1 MTTGIAASLA
11 TSSMMP
17 AMTHPAR
24 EFATEVVERLRRGGF
39 QSLFAGG
46 CVRDLLLG
54 REPQDFDVATN
65 ATPDQVRDLFGRR
78 RTLAVG
84 ASFGVMI
91 VLGPDHVQVEV
102 ATFRKEGPYHDGRRP
117 ASVAFCEPEQDA
129 LRRDFTINGMF
140 YDPLESRVLDYV
152 HGEADLAAGVIRA
165 IGEPRER
172 FREDKLRLLR
182 AVRFAATLEFEL
194 EPQTADA
201 VREMAGEL
209 PVVSAERI
217 AQELR
222 KMLGHPHRRR
232 AMRLLDECGLL
243 AVVFPELPDDPT
255 SRERASERLHLLPPE
270 TGFELGLA
278 ALLSELPATTVVRPI
293 CRRLKLS
300 NDETHRIVWLV
311 DESSTLDEAANWSQA
326 RLKRLF
332 AHPDSRQLLQL
343 ARAQRL
349 AHGRDLHAIL
359 HCEEFLARTPP
370 EELDP
375 PPLLTGNDLI
385 GLGLSPGP
393 AFKDVLEQVRDA
405 QLNGEIVSADD
416 AITLARRLGGGES
429 AR

>member
-1 MTTGIAASLA
+1 M
-11 TSSMMP
+11 
-17 AMTHPAR
+17 
-24 EFATEVVERLRRGGF
+24 
-39 QSLFAGG
+39 
-46 CVRDLLLG
+46 RDLLLG

-65 ATPDQVRDLFGRR
+65 ATPEQVRDLFGRR

-152 HGEADLAAGVIRA
+152 HGETDLAAGVIRA

-209 PVVSAERI
+209 LVVSAERI

-222 KMLGHPHRRR
+222 KMLSHPHRRR

-243 AVVFPELPDDPT
+243 AVVFPELPDDPA
-255 SRERASERLHLLPPE
+255 SRERASERLHLLPP
-270 TGFELGLA
+270 GSRFELGLS
-278 ALLSELPATTVVRPI
+278 ALLSELPARTVVRPI

-300 NDETHRIVWLV
+300 NDETDRIAWLV
-311 DESSTLDEAANWSQA
+311 EESSKLDDAATWPAA
-326 RLKRLF
+326 RLKRLL
-332 AHPDSRQLLQL
+332 ARSDSTELLQL
-343 ARAQRL
+343 ARAQGL
-349 AHGRDLHAIL
+349 AHNRDLHAIL
-359 HCEEFLARTPP
+359 YCEEFLARTPP

-375 PPLLTGNDLI
+375 PPFLTGNDLI

-393 AFKDVLEQVRDA
+393 LFKALLEQVRDA
-405 QLNGEIVSADD
+405 QLNGEIRSTDD
-416 AITLARRLGGGES
+416 AMSLAQRLGAGES
-429 AR
+429 G

>member
-1 MTTGIAASLA
+1 
-11 TSSMMP
+11 
-17 AMTHPAR
+17 MTHPAR
-24 EFATEVVERLRRGGF
+24 EFATEVVERLRREGF

-65 ATPDQVRDLFGRR
+65 ATPEQVRDLFGRR

-152 HGEADLAAGVIRA
+152 HGETDLAAGVIRA

-194 EPQTADA
+194 EPRTAEA

-209 PVVSAERI
+209 LVVSAERI

-222 KMLGHPHRRR
+222 KMLSHPHRRR
-232 AMRLLDECGLL
+232 AMRMLDECGLL
-243 AVVFPELPDDPT
+243 AVVFPELPDDPA
-255 SRERASERLHLLPPE
+255 SRERAGERLHLLPPKS
-270 TGFELGLA
+270 GFELGLA
-278 ALLSELPATTVVRPI
+278 ALLSELPVTAIVRPI

-300 NDETHRIVWLV
+300 NHETNRIVWLV
-311 DESSTLDEAANWSQA
+311 EESSTLDEAATWSMA

-349 AHGRDLHAIL
+349 AQGRDLHAIL

-405 QLNGEIVSADD
+405 QLNGEIDSADA
-416 AITLARRLGGGES
+416 AILLARQLGGGES
-429 AR
+429 G